1 MLPREVQLVLVK
13 LKRSELVPQTS
24 ALVSFIIVLNTL
36 PLLLVWAKKCTFDI
50 FLARI

>member
-24 ALVSFIIVLNTL
+24 ALVSLIIVLKTL
-36 PLLLVWAKKCTFDI
+36 PPASSVGRKVHF
-50 FLARI
+50 